1 MQLEWLLSR
10 GGTSIAAALIGLVG
24 VLSIEAVLG
33 MVVAPVYRNYVM
45 QSQVAASSAAHIPAA
60 QSPAVQLPAAEP
72 TGQSPAAQSP
82 VVQPLTD
89 PDLGNAQAQN
99 SLGLRYEKGQGVPQ
113 GYAVA
118 ARWYRKAA
126 DQRYANRPE

>member
-1 MQLEWLLSR
+1 F
-10 GGTSIAAALIGLVG
+10 G

-60 QSPAVQLPAAEP
+60 QSPAVQLPAGEP
-72 TGQSPAAQSP
+72 TGQPPAPQAA
-82 VVQPLTD
+82 VVQPRAD

-99 SLGLRYEKGQGVPQ
+99 SPGVRDEKGQGVPQ
-113 GYAVA
+113 DYAVA

-126 DQRYANRPE
+126 DQRYAIAQSN